1 MVLYRRH
8 RVAGGTYFFT
18 VTLKN
23 RTLSL
28 LVDHIDALRE
38 SVRCAR
44 QRKPFRID
52 AWVVLPEHLHALWT
66 LPPDDDD
73 YSGRWKLIKGRF
85 SHLLA
90 KAGAPI
96 GKNPRREYDLWQSR
110 FWEHTIRDETDFA
123 RHADY
128 IHYNPVKHGWV
139 KRAGDWPYST
149 FHRYVE
155 AGIYPAGWGQGTSPS
170 SNDDYGESA

>member
-110 FWEHTIRDETDFA
+110 FWEHTIRDERDFE
-123 RHADY
+123 RHVDY
-128 IHYNPVKHGWV
+128 IHFNPT
-139 KRAGDWPYST
+139 KRGLVSRVCDWSYSS
-149 FHRYVE
+149 FHRYVRLGLLPVDW
-155 AGIYPAGWGQGTSPS
+155 AGVAEKS
-170 SNDDYGESA
+170 SDGFGKRTG